1 MASDARPIASLT
13 PTLLARKGGAR
24 PVLRSQLQSGPA
36 GGDPSARE
44 ADDERIVAEDA
55 GALDDAANGSTRVVS
70 IKPAAKVRQRVRPA
84 AREQIA
90 ALERQLAQA
99 IPAHRAGQP
108 ADGGTAAF
116 TLRLDADR
124 HLRLRLACALANRSA
139 QSLLTEALDQM
150 LDGLPEVADMAARAR
165 RHR

>member
-1 MASDARPIASLT
+1 VASDARPIASLT

-36 GGDPSARE
+36 GDGPSARE
-44 ADDERIVAEDA
+44 ADDERTVAEDA
-55 GALDDAANGSTRVVS
+55 GALDDAANGSARVVS
-70 IKPAAKVRQRVRPA
+70 IKPAAKVRQRVRP
-84 AREQIA
+84 A